1 MDIADTNLYFSRGS
15 THEIIPICTTFS
27 LLWDAAL
34 TSQAS
39 ACIPSQTPASSSCT
53 PASYREALASTE
65 GHPPKQTSLF
75 LPPGVVD
82 LSVSDN
88 SILIETGVQVESN
101 VTSTAKVDM
110 EPGMDSSQRPRLV
123 TELWAQPLPII
134 PGGSEPR

>member
-1 MDIADTNLYFSRGS
+1 MVIF
-15 THEIIPICTTFS
+15 THVLTIHSYLEAVTFTY
-27 LLWDAAL
+27 D
-34 TSQAS
+34 
-39 ACIPSQTPASSSCT
+39 PH
-53 PASYREALASTE
+53 REALASTE